1 MQRLY
6 VGGLSHS
13 VTQKDLTDR
22 FGKFGNVE
30 DVELRTRR
38 DDEGVPYKTFAYINL
53 TISNTDLRKCMTVLN
68 KSKWK
73 GGTLQIEPAKESFLH
88 KLAQERQLE
97 QQRPR
102 RDTDDKHPNAPK
114 LLESFSKAGVE
125 NFTMKAA
132 VPGTEIPGHKDWVVS
147 KYGRVLPVM
156 QLRRKKGTKT
166 CTIKYD
172 PSKYCHNIRRLDPRT
187 ADADPPT
194 PVAQL
199 TWQMNSGDD
208 DISRKRRGE
217 FPPYRPPK
225 PKRTHTDVLESIRA
239 ATQARPAQVVSCAKL
254 KNHQPMNEFVPANDK
269 RPAQRRE
276 RARYEDSDSEEE
288 MRRLVALE
296 QSSHNAPGRDVQ
308 DDNLEVVGDDYLVK
322 FGGARQKRRG
332 SLMNQDEDD
341 YDSADTDELFTSRK
355 RPVPPRENISG
366 ERTAAPKRK
375 LGEQDKG
382 TKKTAVLS
390 KEAEEDSTGTEEMAT
405 SRKLSL
411 PQKKN
416 NIPEER
422 TGKAKRK
429 TKEDNGGSTE
439 MMTVHSEEDED
450 ETDSADSDYE
460 AMFANVTRLEIS
472 LADLQKLAQE
482 SLEKRPPP
490 DARVSPARVPKRGT
504 LPEDILAALLGDD
517 GSDDKREAKKEKQK
531 GRRVARTRL
540 PPFRGTATLDEDA
553 LKKTDVPENTK
564 DKSDGSSS
572 SFDEEAKAA
581 AAVRRPRLSPQRE
594 QKQVSPDSEELP
606 VSRKPSLPPQ
616 KNISEERTGK
626 AKRKIKDDDDER
638 SKEMSVPSEE
648 DEDEVDSAESDDE
661 AVFPNVTRLEI
672 SLAYLRKMAKEKR
685 APPDARVTSARVPK
699 GGILPEDDMPAFLG
713 DSSSEDEREAKKEKQ
728 KGSTV
733 ARTRLPPF
741 RGTATLDEEAPKT
754 TGAPQNTT
762 GESDASS
769 SSSEEE
775 AEEAEE
781 AVALRRPRL
790 STREEEERQRKDN
803 KRRLAAVEQRRKEAQ
818 EHKKLI
824 QGALANLDAV
834 TPKTGKHIVFN
845 FDDDDEPA
853 AVAADDSVPARDKA
867 RAAASGP
874 RLFGSSEDEED
885 GDDEEDG
892 GRFHIRPQFEGQ
904 AGQKLMELQ
913 SRFGTDERFR
923 MDSRFLEEEEKEDDK
938 EESEVKTSVAED
950 EDFLQEEK
958 RRNMS
963 ILQGLLGHQAT
974 SAKPS
979 AKTKTFRDVSALHYD
994 PSREEHAAFES
1005 KADSNKK
1012 SKSARRKKRE
1022 EAQKLPEVSKEIF
1035 YDVSGDLKAMFGPA
1049 AVQKPAE
1056 QPKAS
1061 WDEEEEE
1068 EEEKDE
1074 EQPAPEEPSGF
1085 MFSFFGDEIQTAS
1098 EHKEY
1103 KAESIQAA
1111 KVFRWQKDSR
1121 LQDSSEDEEDEEEVQ
1136 QEESGAAP
1144 KNTTEE
1150 MVSSSNNFFFFRI
1163 DDSRLSEGPKWF
1175 CRSSQ
1180 LEEEREEWE
1189 ERRTELRQEYRK
1201 KHKDAC
1207 RKLKSSQKT

>member
-22 FGKFGNVE
+22 FGKFGKVE

-53 TISNTDLRKCMTVLN
+53 SISTTDLKKCMTVLN

-102 RDTDDKHPNAPK
+102 QDTDNKQQNAPK
-114 LLESFSKAGVE
+114 LLESLSKAGVE

-132 VPGTEIPGHKDWVVS
+132 VPGTEVPGHKDWVVS

-172 PSKYCHNIRRLDPRT
+172 PSKYCHNIRRLDPAT
-187 ADADPPT
+187 AVADPST

-199 TWQMNSGDD
+199 TWQMNGGDD

-225 PKRTHTDVLESIRA
+225 PKRTHTDALESIRA
-239 ATQARPAQVVSCAKL
+239 ANQARPAQVVSCAKL

-269 RPAQRRE
+269 RPVQRRE

-296 QSSHNAPGRDVQ
+296 QSSRNPPGRHVE
-308 DDNLEVVGDDYLVK
+308 DDNLEVVGYDYLVT
-322 FGGARQKRRG
+322 FGGSRQKYRG
-332 SLMNQDEDD
+332 GPMNQDEDD

-355 RPVPPRENISG
+355 RPLPPRENISG

-375 LGEQDKG
+375 RKEQDKG

-390 KEAEEDSTGTEEMAT
+390 KEAEEDSTGTEEMAA
-405 SRKLSL
+405 SRKPSL
-411 PQKKN
+411 PKKKN
-416 NIPEER
+416 ILKER
-422 TGKAKRK
+422 TGKAKRE
-429 TKEDNGGSTE
+429 TKEDNEGSME

-450 ETDSADSDYE
+450 KMDSADSDYE

-482 SLEKRPPP
+482 NLEKRPPP
-490 DARVSPARVPKRGT
+490 DAQVSPAHVPKRGT

-517 GSDDKREAKKEKQK
+517 GSDDEREARKEKKK
-531 GRRVARTRL
+531 GRRVARTSL

-564 DKSDGSSS
+564 DKSDGSS
-572 SFDEEAKAA
+572 FEEEAKAA
-581 AAVRRPRLSPQRE
+581 VD
-594 QKQVSPDSEELP
+594 KQEEVSNDSEELP

-616 KNISEERTGK
+616 KNISEERTGTPE
-626 AKRKIKDDDDER
+626 RKIKDDDER
-638 SKEMSVPSEE
+638 SKEMTVPSEE
-648 DEDEVDSAESDDE
+648 DEDEVDSDESDDE
-661 AVFPNVTRLEI
+661 ATFPDVPRLEI
-672 SLAYLRKMAKEKR
+672 SLAYLRKKSTHSLEKR
-685 APPDARVTSARVPK
+685 APPNARVTSAPVPK
-699 GGILPEDDMPAFLG
+699 RGMLPEDHLPTCLG
-713 DSSSEDEREAKKEKQ
+713 DSSSEDEREAKKEEQ

-733 ARTRLPPF
+733 ARRRLPPF
-741 RGTATLDEEAPKT
+741 QGTATLDEGAPKT
-754 TGAPQNTT
+754 TGAPENKK
-762 GESDASS
+762 GESDGSS

-781 AVALRRPRL
+781 AVAAPRPRL
-790 STREEEERQRKDN
+790 SAREEEERQRKDN
-803 KRRLAAVEQRRKEAQ
+803 KRRLAAVERRRKEAE

-834 TPKTGKHIVFN
+834 TPRTGKHIVFN
-845 FDDDDEPA
+845 FDDDDEPTA
-853 AVAADDSVPARDKA
+853 LAADESVPVGHED

-874 RLFGSSEDEED
+874 RLFGSSEDEDEED
-885 GDDEEDG
+885 GDEEEDG
-892 GRFHIRPQFEGQ
+892 GRFHIKPQFEGQ

-923 MDSRFLEEEEKEDDK
+923 MDSRFLEEEDEEDDK
-938 EESEVKTSVAED
+938 EESDDDGGAEVKTSAAED
-950 EDFLQEEK
+950 EGFLQEEK
-958 RRNMS
+958 KRNMS
-963 ILQGLLGHQAT
+963 ILQGLLGHQAN

-1005 KADSNKK
+1005 KVDGNKK

-1035 YDVSGDLKAMFGPA
+1035 YNVSDDLKAKFGPA

-1061 WDEEEEE
+1061 WDEEEEKD
-1068 EEEKDE
+1068 EKDE
-1074 EQPAPEEPSGF
+1074 EQPPPEEASGF
-1085 MFSFFGDEIQTAS
+1085 MFSFFGDDIQTAS

-1111 KVFRWQKDSR
+1111 KVFRWQQDPR
-1121 LQDSSEDEEDEEEVQ
+1121 LQDSSEDDEDEEEVQ
-1136 QEESGAAP
+1136 QEESSAAP
-1144 KNTTEE
+1144 KDTTEE
-1150 MVSSSNNFFFFRI
+1150 MVSSSNNFFFFRL
-1163 DDSRLSEGPKWF
+1163 DDSRLIEGPEWF

>member
-296 QSSHNAPGRDVQ
+296 HATINEEIDNSLVIRLIVSCIHHILCNAMKHFVLSLLGII
-308 DDNLEVVGDDYLVK
+308 
-322 FGGARQKRRG
+322 G

-581 AAVRRPRLSPQRE
+581 AAVRRPRLSPQR
-594 QKQVSPDSEELP
+594 
-606 VSRKPSLPPQ
+606 
-616 KNISEERTGK
+616 
-626 AKRKIKDDDDER
+626 
-638 SKEMSVPSEE
+638 
-648 DEDEVDSAESDDE
+648 
-661 AVFPNVTRLEI
+661 
-672 SLAYLRKMAKEKR
+672 
-685 APPDARVTSARVPK
+685 
-699 GGILPEDDMPAFLG
+699 ILPEDDMPAFLG

-824 QGALANLDAV
+824 QGALANLRQGEPHA
-834 TPKTGKHIVFN
+834 FN
-845 FDDDDEPA
+845 RQFQRGRRAPFHA
-853 AVAADDSVPARDKA
+853 CCVQA

-938 EESEVKTSVAED
+938 EESESLLLYKTWCACIVC
-950 EDFLQEEK
+950 
-958 RRNMS
+958 
-963 ILQGLLGHQAT
+963 
-974 SAKPS
+974 
-979 AKTKTFRDVSALHYD
+979 RDVSALHYD

-1144 KNTTEE
+1144 KNTTADGSGRYKCESNMKPCLE
-1150 MVSSSNNFFFFRI
+1150 HLSS
-1163 DDSRLSEGPKWF
+1163 
-1175 CRSSQ
+1175 
-1180 LEEEREEWE
+1180 
-1189 ERRTELRQEYRK
+1189 
-1201 KHKDAC
+1201 
-1207 RKLKSSQKT
+1207 